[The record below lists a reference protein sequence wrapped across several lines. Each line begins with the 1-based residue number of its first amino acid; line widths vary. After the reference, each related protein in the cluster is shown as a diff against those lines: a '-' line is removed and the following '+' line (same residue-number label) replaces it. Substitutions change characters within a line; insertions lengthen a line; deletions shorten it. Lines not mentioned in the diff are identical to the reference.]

1 MFFPQSFDF
10 VSTLISKDWSPLVY
24 SHAVSLFSF
33 HLSET
38 RLRPSIH
45 RFSPTVSGEVSL
57 SSSST
62 SLCFPTEY
70 YVPRPLSITILLKD
84 WILCEIATISRE
96 MRYDGYKLHQ
106 LFENY
111 VWLLGRPTAK
121 YRVGPYTV
129 VHWTQAVWTDRY
141 RRMGT
146 GGEKRKGT
154 LEKKL
159 HNEKPHDLYT
169 SPNIISEIKSWD
181 WRGLW
186 QA

>member
-1 MFFPQSFDF
+1 MIIIINLALLKLSKMITIINNSSTSDKEHASFFTFLSSSQSCWKVFLFLPYSCFPQSFDF

-111 VWLLGRPTAK
+111 VWL
-121 YRVGPYTV
+121 
-129 VHWTQAVWTDRY
+129 
-141 RRMGT
+141 
-146 GGEKRKGT
+146 
-154 LEKKL
+154 
-159 HNEKPHDLYT
+159 
-169 SPNIISEIKSWD
+169 
-181 WRGLW
+181 
-186 QA
+186 